1 MIKIIKGTKKD
12 SLEQEWDKLVNSYY
26 GRKTVWIS
34 KKYKFKA
41 VDSDSNELLG
51 TIVGKYES
59 GVLYIEEVMV
69 KEAARGKGIGKML
82 ILKAEAFGKKLGG
95 HKSWLVTGTQW
106 PTNPKYVAL
115 GYKNIGTIEK
125 FYFGVDMK
133 IYTKD
138 L

>member
-1 MIKIIKGTKKD
+1 MIKITKATKKD
-12 SLEQEWDKLVNSYY
+12 SLEQEWEKLDKSYY
-26 GRKTVWIS
+26 GRRTVWVS

-41 VDSDSNELLG
+41 VDSENNELVG

-69 KEAARGKGIGKML
+69 KETARGKGIGKML

-95 HKSWLVTGTQW
+95 HKSWLVTGTKW
-106 PTNPKYVAL
+106 PTNSIYLAL
-115 GYKNIGTIEK
+115 GYKDSGTIEK
-125 FYFGVDMK
+125 FYFGVDMI